1 MADKNPVVNITKME
15 SSEGNIATSSSPLTS
30 VTTTKVASTRP
41 RRGVE
46 DNSNNPSQNST
57 ESTPVVATVTTRTR
71 KTAEETPNLATNGK
85 AAPAGRATRNK
96 PVVSDNSNNS
106 SDGGNGNN
114 NSASSGANG
123 TSLSGS
129 KDDNTMG
136 GNGKTAAPTE
146 EQRTMKTRSAK

>member
-1 MADKNPVVNITKME
+1 MAEKNPVVNITKME
-15 SSEGNIATSSSPLTS
+15 SSESSIATSSTS
-30 VTTTKVASTRP
+30 LAANITNKAVSTRP

-46 DNSNNPSQNST
+46 DNSNNPSQNNT

-71 KTAEETPNLATNGK
+71 KTAEETSNPATNGK
-85 AAPAGRATRNK
+85 AAPGRATRNK
-96 PVVSDNSNNS
+96 PAVSDNSNSS

-114 NSASSGANG
+114 NSANSGANSSG
-123 TSLSGS
+123 LSGS

-136 GNGKTAAPTE
+136 GTGKTAAPTE